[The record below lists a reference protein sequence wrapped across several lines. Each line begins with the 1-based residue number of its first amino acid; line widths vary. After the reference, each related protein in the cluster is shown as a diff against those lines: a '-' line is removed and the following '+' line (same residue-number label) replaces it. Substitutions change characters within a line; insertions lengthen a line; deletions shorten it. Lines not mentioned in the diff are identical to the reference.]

1 MVKRPSQK
9 FVVMMAAV
17 ANSKLKVA
25 EYNKTEI
32 QYYWIN
38 STEFLLYLIWTL
50 GILIPSYIIKL
61 MDFSKYVD

>member
-25 EYNKTEI
+25 EYNKSEI
-32 QYYWIN
+32 QYY
-38 STEFLLYLIWTL
+38 
-50 GILIPSYIIKL
+50 
-61 MDFSKYVD
+61 